1 MVFKV
6 DINVMSG
13 KNNRAIN
20 IAIGKKWNKAI
31 AGASVQIQNVLRRGL
46 VYEPTMGLKP
56 FTDTDLWKFLM
67 QPETLAELGFISM
80 KPLTEDLLT
89 SILMTIFV
97 QPGGGNPKSM
107 LINVF
112 DMQFIANATIHRS
125 AGTGQLGPVSW
136 FVDWIIKGVP
146 VTEYHFE
153 ETGPPIPRSSRLAGD
168 KAGLMIKGGLWQFPP
183 QFRDAVDDWLDSN
196 KQAIKKIVETSIRT
210 QIGKV

>member
-6 DINVMSG
+6 KINVMSG
-13 KNNRAIN
+13 KNKKAIN
-20 IAIGKKWNKAI
+20 TAITKKWNRAI
-31 AGASVQIQNVLRRGL
+31 AGASVQIENVLRRGL
-46 VYEPTMGLKP
+46 VDDSVLGLKP
-56 FTDTDLWKFLM
+56 FTSTDLWKFLM
-67 QPETLAELGFISM
+67 QPETLAELGFMST
-80 KPLTEDLLT
+80 KPLTEDLLI
-89 SILMTIFV
+89 SILKTIFV
-97 QPGGGNPKSM
+97 STGSGNPKKM
-107 LINVF
+107 LINIF

-125 AGTGQLGPVSW
+125 AGDGQLGSVSW

-168 KAGLMIKGGLWQFPP
+168 KAGLMIQGGLWQFPP

-196 KQAIKKIVETSIRT
+196 KVAIKKVVETSIRT